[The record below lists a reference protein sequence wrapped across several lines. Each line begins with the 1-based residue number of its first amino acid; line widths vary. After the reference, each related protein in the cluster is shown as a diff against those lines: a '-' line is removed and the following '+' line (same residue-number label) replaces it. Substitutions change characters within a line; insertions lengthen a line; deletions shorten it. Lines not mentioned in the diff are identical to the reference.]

1 MKIWSDDVT
10 NMTIDEYT
18 SDVYLLD
25 KDKYYLIFSKD
36 DVMIIY
42 HSWYISVVKAKAGE
56 FSVKYKSIY
65 YPKGS
70 LSGFI
75 DFINLIGVDL

>member
-1 MKIWSDDVT
+1 MKIWSDDIT
-10 NMTIDEYT
+10 NMTTDEYT
-18 SDVYLLD
+18 SDVSLLD

-36 DVMIIY
+36 NVMIFY
-42 HSWYISVVKAKAGE
+42 HSCYVSVVKAKADE
-56 FSVKYKSIY
+56 FPVEYKSIY

-75 DFINLIGVDL
+75 DFINLIGVKL

>member
-10 NMTIDEYT
+10 NITTEEYT
-18 SDVYLLD
+18 SDVSLLD

-36 DVMIIY
+36 NVMIIY
-42 HSWYISVVKAKAGE
+42 HNWHISVVKAKANDFPVE
-56 FSVKYKSIY
+56 YKSIY

-70 LSGFI
+70 LLGFMY
-75 DFINLIGVDL
+75 FINLIGVEL

>member
-10 NMTIDEYT
+10 NITIDEYN
-18 SDVYLLD
+18 SDVSLLD

-36 DVMIIY
+36 GVMIIY
-42 HSWYISVVKAKAGE
+42 HSWYISVVKAKADE
-56 FSVKYKSIY
+56 FPVEYKSIY

-75 DFINLIGVDL
+75 DFINLIGVEL